1 MKKHMDKLLFL
12 LLIAGLILSCWALD
26 GEGLSPFFYPLGL
39 VLVGLAGCIW
49 NWRREQ
55 DFTYGFLA
63 CTVGVIAGILI
74 AVLLCIAIP

>member
-12 LLIAGLILSCWALD
+12 LLVAGLILSGWALN

-39 VLVGLAGCIW
+39 ILVSLAGCIW
-49 NWRREQ
+49 NWRRER

-63 CTVGVIAGILI
+63 CAVGVIAGVLI
-74 AVLLCIAIP
+74 AILLYIMIL